1 MGLKLKKINPS
12 HDAKNN
18 SVFHLNYA
26 VNSNKNSFSEDFE
39 LNFLSLKRIKKL
51 GKKLLDTESA
61 EFVEKLNTVVGFF
74 S

>member
-1 MGLKLKKINPS
+1 M
-12 HDAKNN
+12 
-18 SVFHLNYA
+18 
-26 VNSNKNSFSEDFE
+26 NSNKNSSGEDLG

-51 GKKLLDTESA
+51 GKKLLNTESA

>member
-1 MGLKLKKINPS
+1 
-12 HDAKNN
+12 
-18 SVFHLNYA
+18 